1 MIRRELTDAQWALIA
16 PLVTGKESDR
26 GVTGKDN
33 RLFVDAVLWIA
44 RGGAPWRFLPEEFGN
59 WNSVFVRFNR
69 WAKAGIWHRIFRA
82 LVRDPDFSYRIID
95 STIVRAH
102 QHAAGAKG
110 GLKIRRSAARA
121 AD

>member
-1 MIRRELTDAQWALIA
+1 MVRRELADTQWDLIA
-16 PLVTGKESDR
+16 PLVAGKKSDR

-33 RLFVDAVLWIA
+33 RLFVDAVLWIV
-44 RGGAPWRFLPEEFGN
+44 RSGAPWRFLPKEFGN

-69 WAKAGIWHRIFRA
+69 WAKAGIWHRIFKA

-110 GLKIRRSAARA
+110 GLKIRRSGARA